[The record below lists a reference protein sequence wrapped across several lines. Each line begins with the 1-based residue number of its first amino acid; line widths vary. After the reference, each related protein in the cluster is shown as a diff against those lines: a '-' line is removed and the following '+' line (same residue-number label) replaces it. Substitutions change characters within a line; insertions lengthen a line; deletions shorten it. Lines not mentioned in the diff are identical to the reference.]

1 MPNVELPI
9 ARDVR
14 SLIPP
19 SLQRTV
25 RRTLSRSDEAGVAAR
40 PLFGVLPL
48 KRFIPQ
54 DVHSLLD
61 YANAFTV
68 AGASLGATSPACTAG
83 SVLGLSVLG
92 VSLFT
97 DYRLSVR
104 KLIPIEVHEVID
116 YVWAISAIAA
126 PFLFGYARKSPV
138 AAIIHIVAGVSTL
151 LGSLFTDYR
160 SQVGVKWGNQDKL
173 LGQSPQLTSATL
185 GA

>member
-1 MPNVELPI
+1 MANVDLPI
-9 ARDVR
+9 AKDVR

-25 RRTLSRSDEAGVAAR
+25 RRSLSRSDEAGVAAR

-54 DVHSLLD
+54 DVHSVLD

-68 AGASLGATSPACTAG
+68 TSVSLGATSPACTVGTA
-83 SVLGLSVLG
+83 LGLSYLG
-92 VSLFT
+92 VSLLT

-104 KLIPIEVHEVID
+104 KLIPIEVHEVLD
-116 YVWAISAIAA
+116 YVWSLSAIAA
-126 PFLFGYARKSPV
+126 PFVFGYARKSPV
-138 AAIIHIVAGVSTL
+138 VAMIHIMVGVSTII
-151 LGSLFTDYR
+151 GSLLTDYR

-173 LGQSPQLTSATL
+173 LGRSPQLTSATL

>member
-1 MPNVELPI
+1 MPNVDLPI

-25 RRTLSRSDEAGVAAR
+25 RRSLSKSEDAGVAAR

-61 YANAFTV
+61 YANAATV
-68 AGASLGATSPACTAG
+68 ASVSLGANSPACTAG
-83 SVLGLSVLG
+83 TALSISYLG
-92 VSLFT
+92 VSLLT

-104 KLIPIEVHEVID
+104 KLIPIEVHEVLD
-116 YVWAISAIAA
+116 YVWGLSAIAA
-126 PFLFGYARKSPV
+126 PFVFGYARKSPV
-138 AAIIHIVAGVSTL
+138 AALVHIMVGVSTII
-151 LGSLFTDYR
+151 GSLFTDYR

-173 LGQSPQLTSATL
+173 LGRSPQLTSATL

>member
-1 MPNVELPI
+1 MPNVDLPI

-25 RRTLSRSDEAGVAAR
+25 RRSLSRSAEAGVASR

-48 KRFIPQ
+48 KRFVPQ

-68 AGASLGATSPACTAG
+68 ASVSLGATSPACTAG
-83 SVLGLSVLG
+83 SALGLSVLG
-92 VSLFT
+92 VSLLT

-116 YVWAISAIAA
+116 YVWGISAIAA
-126 PFLFGYARKSPV
+126 PFVFGYARKSPV
-138 AAIIHIVAGVSTL
+138 AAIIHIMAGVSTII
-151 LGSLFTDYR
+151 GSLFTDYR

-173 LGQSPQLTSATL
+173 LGKSPQLTSATL
-185 GA
+185 GS

>member
-1 MPNVELPI
+1 MPNVDLPI
-9 ARDVR
+9 TRDVR

-25 RRTLSRSDEAGVAAR
+25 RRTLSRNADAGVASR
-40 PLFGVLPL
+40 PLLGVLPI

-54 DVHSLLD
+54 DVHALLD

-68 AGASLGATSPACTAG
+68 MGVSLGASAPACTVG
-83 SVLGLSVLG
+83 TVLGLKYLG
-92 VSLFT
+92 VSLLT

-104 KLIPIEVHEVID
+104 KLIPIEVHEAMD

-126 PFLFGYARKSPV
+126 PFLFGYVRRSPV
-138 AAIIHIVAGVSTL
+138 AAIVHIVAGVSTI

-160 SQVGVKWGNQDKL
+160 SQVGVKWGSQDKL
-173 LGQSPQLTSATL
+173 LGRSPQLTSATL
-185 GA
+185 GS

>member
-1 MPNVELPI
+1 MPNVDLPI

-25 RRTLSRSDEAGVAAR
+25 RRSLSRTDEAGVAAR

-68 AGASLGATSPACTAG
+68 ASVSLAANSPACTAG
-83 SVLGLSVLG
+83 TALSVSYLG
-92 VSLFT
+92 VSLLT
-97 DYRLSVR
+97 DYRLSLR
-104 KLIPIEVHEVID
+104 KLIPIEVHEVLD

-126 PFLFGYARKSPV
+126 PFVFGYARKSPV
-138 AAIIHIVAGVSTL
+138 AAIVHIAVGVSTI

-173 LGQSPQLTSATL
+173 LGRSPQLTSATL
-185 GA
+185 GS

>member
-1 MPNVELPI
+1 MPNVDLPI

-19 SLQRTV
+19 SVQRTV
-25 RRTLSRSDEAGVAAR
+25 RRSLSRSEAAGVASR

-54 DVHSLLD
+54 DIHSLLD

-68 AGASLGATSPACTAG
+68 AGVSLGASSPACTAG
-83 SVLGLSVLG
+83 SALGLSYLG
-92 VSLFT
+92 VSLLT

-104 KLIPIEVHEVID
+104 KLIPIEVHESLD
-116 YVWAISAIAA
+116 YMWGLAAIAA
-126 PFLFGYARKSPV
+126 PFVFGYARRSPLSAIV
-138 AAIIHIVAGVSTL
+138 HIAVGVGAIID
-151 LGSLFTDYR
+151 SLFTDYR
-160 SQVGVKWGNQDKL
+160 AQVGVKWGKGRL
-173 LGQSPQLTSATL
+173 AEALPPAGATV

>member
-1 MPNVELPI
+1 MPNVDLPI

-14 SLIPP
+14 SLTPP

-25 RRTLSRSDEAGVAAR
+25 RRSLSRSDDAGVASR
-40 PLFGVLPL
+40 PLFGMLPI

-68 AGASLGATSPACTAG
+68 ASVSLGANTPACRAG

-92 VSLFT
+92 VSLLT

-116 YVWAISAIAA
+116 YVWGLSAIAA
-126 PFLFGYARKSPV
+126 PFVFGYARKSPL
-138 AAIIHIVAGVSTL
+138 AALVHIVAGVGTI

-173 LGQSPQLTSATL
+173 LGRSPQLTSATL
-185 GA
+185 GS

>member
-1 MPNVELPI
+1 MPNVDLPI
-9 ARDVR
+9 ARDER

-25 RRTLSRSDEAGVAAR
+25 RRSLSRSADAGQASR

-68 AGASLGATSPACTAG
+68 ASISLGANSPACTAG
-83 SVLGLSVLG
+83 SALGLSVLG

-116 YVWAISAIAA
+116 YVWGLSAIAA
-126 PFLFGYARKSPV
+126 PFVFGYARKSPL
-138 AAIIHIVAGVSTL
+138 AAIVHIMAGVSTI

-160 SQVGVKWGNQDKL
+160 AQVGVKWGNQDKL
-173 LGQSPQLTSATL
+173 LGRSPRLTSATL
-185 GA
+185 GS

>member
-1 MPNVELPI
+1 MPNVDLPI

-25 RRTLSRSDEAGVAAR
+25 RRSLSRSTDAGVASR
-40 PLFGVLPL
+40 PLFGVLPI

-68 AGASLGATSPACTAG
+68 ASVSLGATSPACTAG

-92 VSLFT
+92 VSLLT

-104 KLIPIEVHEVID
+104 KLIPIEVHEAID

-126 PFLFGYARKSPV
+126 PFVFGYARKSPV
-138 AAIIHIVAGVSTL
+138 AAIIHIMSGVSTI

-185 GA
+185 GS

>member
-1 MPNVELPI
+1 MANVDLPI
-9 ARDVR
+9 AKDVR

-25 RRTLSRSDEAGVAAR
+25 RRSLSRSDDAGVAAR
-40 PLFGVLPL
+40 PLFGVLPF

-61 YANAFTV
+61 YANALTV
-68 AGASLGATSPACTAG
+68 TSMSLGAPSPACTA
-83 SVLGLSVLG
+83 STALGLSYLG
-92 VSLFT
+92 VSLLT

-104 KLIPIEVHEVID
+104 KLIPIEVHEVMD
-116 YVWAISAIAA
+116 YVWSISAIAA
-126 PFLFGYARKSPV
+126 PFVFGYARKSPV
-138 AAIIHIVAGVSTL
+138 TAFVHIMVGVSTII
-151 LGSLFTDYR
+151 GSLLTDYR

-173 LGQSPQLTSATL
+173 LGRSPQLTSATI

>member
-1 MPNVELPI
+1 MANVDLPI

-25 RRTLSRSDEAGVAAR
+25 RRSLSRSEEAGIASR

-48 KRFIPQ
+48 KRFVPQ

-68 AGASLGATSPACTAG
+68 AGVGLGASSPACTVGLA
-83 SVLGLSVLG
+83 LGLSDLG
-92 VSLFT
+92 VSLLT
-97 DYRLSVR
+97 DYRLSAR
-104 KLIPIEVHEVID
+104 KLIPIEVHEAID
-116 YVWAISAIAA
+116 YIWAISAIAA
-126 PFLFGYARKSPV
+126 PFVFGYAKRSPV
-138 AAIIHIVAGVSTL
+138 AALVHIMAGVSTII
-151 LGSLFTDYR
+151 GSLFTDYR
-160 SQVGVKWGNQDKL
+160 AQVGVKWGNQDKL
-173 LGQSPQLTSATL
+173 LGKSPQLTSATA

>member
-1 MPNVELPI
+1 MPNVDLPI
-9 ARDVR
+9 ARDAR

-25 RRTLSRSDEAGVAAR
+25 RRTLSRTEEAGVASR

-48 KRFIPQ
+48 KRFIPM
-54 DVHSLLD
+54 DVHSMLD

-68 AGASLGATSPACTAG
+68 AGVSLGASSPACTVG
-83 SVLGLSVLG
+83 TVLGLKYLG
-92 VSLFT
+92 VSLLS

-104 KLIPIEVHEVID
+104 KLIPIEVHEVLD

-126 PFLFGYARKSPV
+126 PFVFGYARRSPV
-138 AAIIHIVAGVSTL
+138 AAIVHIVAGVSTL

-160 SQVGVKWGNQDKL
+160 SQVGVKWGSQDKL
-173 LGQSPQLTSATL
+173 LGRSPQLTSATL

>member
-1 MPNVELPI
+1 MPNVDLPI
-9 ARDVR
+9 ARDAR

-25 RRTLSRSDEAGVAAR
+25 RRSLSRSNDAGVASR
-40 PLFGVLPL
+40 PLFGVLPI

-68 AGASLGATSPACTAG
+68 ASVSLGANSPACTAG
-83 SVLGLSVLG
+83 TVLSISYLG

-104 KLIPIEVHEVID
+104 KLIPIEVHEVMD
-116 YVWAISAIAA
+116 YVWGLSAIAA

-138 AAIIHIVAGVSTL
+138 AALVHIMVGASTII
-151 LGSLFTDYR
+151 GSLFTDYR

-173 LGQSPQLTSATL
+173 PGRSPHLTSTTL
-185 GA
+185 GS